1 MKRPIEDGSND
12 SEHPSPPS
20 PEPKSRTGRWPRTF
34 QALRHR
40 NFRLY
45 WFGQIVSLT
54 GTWMQIVAQ
63 GWLVYR
69 LTDSPLMLGLVNV
82 VGLLPVVPISLLG
95 GAISDRVPRRSLIL
109 VTEIVLMGQAFVLAL
124 LTYSGMI
131 QVWHVMVL
139 SFVLG
144 AAAAL
149 EQPARLA
156 FIMDVVG
163 KEDLTN
169 AVALNSSVYNAA
181 RIVGPAIAGVLVAS
195 IGEAGCFFVNG
206 VTYLAVILALLA
218 IRLPQQVQKPGG
230 EPVEQPRLA
239 GSVVDGL
246 KYTWNT
252 RVIRSLMI
260 IVALSSF
267 LTLPY
272 IALMPVFAGS
282 VLQTGPEGLGFLMTS
297 VGVGAITGALLVANV
312 RPGHRGR
319 WLTVANV
326 VAPLFLLLFCFSQ
339 TFFASIVLVLFVGGG
354 NAVRQT
360 LANSMIQL
368 NTADVYHGRVMSV
381 FNLTFNGMS
390 RVGALVI
397 GGVAEFSGAPL
408 AIGAG
413 AAVSVLVG
421 VAIIWLMPEVRQ
433 LT

>member
-1 MKRPIEDGSND
+1 
-12 SEHPSPPS
+12 
-20 PEPKSRTGRWPRTF
+20 
-34 QALRHR
+34 LRHR
-40 NFRLY
+40 NFRLF
-45 WFGQIVSLT
+45 WFGQIISLT

-95 GAISDRVPRRSLIL
+95 GAISDRVSRRNLIL
-109 VTEIVLMGQAFVLAL
+109 VTEVVLMGQAFVLAL
-124 LTYSGMI
+124 LTWGGLI

-181 RIVGPAIAGVLVAS
+181 RIVGPAIAGLLVAS

-206 VTYLAVILALLA
+206 VTYLGVIVALLA
-218 IRLPQQVQKPGG
+218 IRLPQKAPKPA
-230 EPVEQPRLA
+230 ERAQEQRLA

-272 IALMPVFAGS
+272 ITLMPVFAGS
-282 VLQTGPEGLGFLMTS
+282 VLQAGPEGLGFLMTS
-297 VGVGAITGALLVANV
+297 VGVGAIIGALLVANV
-312 RPGHRGR
+312 RAGHRGK

-326 VAPLFLLLFCFSQ
+326 VAPMFLLFFCLSQSFLF
-339 TFFASIVLVLFVGGG
+339 SIALVLLVGGG

-360 LANSMIQL
+360 LANSLIQL
-368 NTADVYHGRVMSV
+368 STSGVYHGRVMSV
-381 FNLTFNGMS
+381 FNLVFNGMS
-390 RVGALVI
+390 RVGALVV
-397 GGVAEFSGAPL
+397 GGVAEVTGAPL
-408 AIGAG
+408 AVGAG
-413 AAVSVLVG
+413 AVVSALVG

>member
-1 MKRPIEDGSND
+1 VDGSTD
-12 SEHPSPPS
+12 SERPAPPS

-63 GWLVYR
+63 SWLVYR

-95 GAISDRVPRRSLIL
+95 GAISDRVPRRNLIL

-124 LTYSGMI
+124 LTWSGMI

-163 KEDLTN
+163 KEDLVN

-181 RIVGPAIAGVLVAS
+181 RIVGPAIAGVLVAA
-195 IGEAGCFFVNG
+195 IGEAGCFFVNS

-218 IRLPQQVQKPGG
+218 IRLPQQAQKPGE

-282 VLQTGPEGLGFLMTS
+282 VFQTGPEGLGFLMTS
-297 VGVGAITGALLVANV
+297 VGVGAITGALIVANA

-319 WLTVANV
+319 WLTAANV
-326 VAPLFLLLFCFSQ
+326 VAPMFLLLFCLSQ
-339 TFFASIVLVLFVGGG
+339 SFLVGLALVLLVGGG

-368 NTADVYHGRVMSV
+368 NTAEVYHGRVMSV

-397 GGVAEFSGAPL
+397 GGVAEFTGAPL
-408 AIGAG
+408 AVGAG

>member
-1 MKRPIEDGSND
+1 M
-12 SEHPSPPS
+12 
-20 PEPKSRTGRWPRTF
+20 
-34 QALRHR
+34 
-40 NFRLY
+40 
-45 WFGQIVSLT
+45 
-54 GTWMQIVAQ
+54 
-63 GWLVYR
+63 
-69 LTDSPLMLGLVNV
+69 
-82 VGLLPVVPISLLG
+82 
-95 GAISDRVPRRSLIL
+95 SD
-109 VTEIVLMGQAFVLAL
+109 
-124 LTYSGMI
+124 
-131 QVWHVMVL
+131 
-139 SFVLG
+139 
-144 AAAAL
+144 
-149 EQPARLA
+149 
-156 FIMDVVG
+156 
-163 KEDLTN
+163 
-169 AVALNSSVYNAA
+169 
-181 RIVGPAIAGVLVAS
+181 
-195 IGEAGCFFVNG
+195 
-206 VTYLAVILALLA
+206 
-218 IRLPQQVQKPGG
+218 
-230 EPVEQPRLA
+230 EQPRLA
-239 GSVVDGL
+239 GSVVGGL

-297 VGVGAITGALLVANV
+297 VGVGAITGAVIVANV

-326 VAPLFLLLFCFSQ
+326 VAPMFLLLFCLSQ
-339 TFFASIVLVLFVGGG
+339 SFLVSLAFVLLVGGG

-368 NTADVYHGRVMSV
+368 NTAEVYHGRVMSV

-408 AIGAG
+408 AVGAG